1 MSHQQVTRFQQR
13 RREIEEDLN
22 QTIEDTIRTHGPIN
36 ALAWLAV
43 AGGGFLLNLGV
54 LVWVT
59 GG

>member
-1 MSHQQVTRFQQR
+1 MSQQQVTSAEQR
-13 RREIEEDLN
+13 RREIEEAVN

-43 AGGGFLLNLGV
+43 AVGGFLLNLGV